1 MKFLPLL
8 ISLTIISPN
17 IYSNPSGADDE
28 DIMDALIELPIHLYR
43 INDIFSQSGNEVIT
57 DIKINSS
64 VDDFGDEVVTET
76 KKFYFLID
84 VEGVE
89 EEAEVRA
96 FCAEVIKGFESSFP
110 FSVYLKFKKDLDFSR
125 VRIPEVLVKYK
136 LGNGDKG
143 EFTYSQTSP
152 SRYGVEKYR
161 HFHTHVTSSI
171 FGFSPTYAMFQRLR
185 KDSSL
190 NNGEIK
196 LSFPTRSGSNILV
209 SFNPFHE
216 SWIELYIDECRDKGE
231 TAKKLEKIMESSMTE
246 DAIKAIVAERAAER
260 AKDLAE
266 PEEFAAPSWLDDI
279 DDVECDSNSL
289 DIDICEAMKSLP
301 DVEF

>member
-43 INDIFSQSGNEVIT
+43 SNDIFSQSGNEVIT

-64 VDDFGDEVVTET
+64 VDDFGDEVETET
-76 KKFYFLID
+76 IKSYFLID

-89 EEAEVRA
+89 EEAEVRVS
-96 FCAEVIKGFESSFP
+96 CGEIKAFESTFP
-110 FSVYLKFKKDLDFSR
+110 FYVNLKFKKDLAFSR
-125 VRIPEVLVKYK
+125 VRLPKVLVKYK

-143 EFTYSQTSP
+143 EYTFIQGAP
-152 SRYGVEKYR
+152 SSLGVEKYR
-161 HFHTHVTSSI
+161 HFYTGVKSS
-171 FGFSPTYAMFQRLR
+171 FYGYSPTNAMFQRLR

-216 SWIELYIDECRDKGE
+216 SWIELYIDECRDKDE

-246 DAIKAIVAERAAER
+246 EAIKAIVAERAAER

-279 DDVECDSNSL
+279 DDVECDSSSL

-301 DVEF
+301 DEF

>member
-1 MKFLPLL
+1 
-8 ISLTIISPN
+8 
-17 IYSNPSGADDE
+17 
-28 DIMDALIELPIHLYR
+28 MDALIELPIHLYR

-89 EEAEVRA
+89 EEAEVRV

-143 EFTYSQTSP
+143 EFIYSQTSP
-152 SRYGVEKYR
+152 SSYGVEKYR